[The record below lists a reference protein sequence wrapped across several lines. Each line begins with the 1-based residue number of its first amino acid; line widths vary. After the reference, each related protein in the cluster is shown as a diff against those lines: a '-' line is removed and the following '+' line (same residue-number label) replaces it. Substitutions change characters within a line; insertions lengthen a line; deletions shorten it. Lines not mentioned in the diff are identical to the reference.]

1 MKKILGHIIS
11 SIFTITSLTIRE
23 ALRKRIIFI
32 ILIISSFFLF
42 MNFFCESVTMQA
54 NGEEIKDA
62 AIGSTFIFVVVT
74 VWSLVISALVTSSL
88 LADEFE
94 NKTYTMILSKPIFRL
109 SYLAGKFLGVFI
121 LILVNA
127 LIIIAAY
134 SLINF
139 LRSRTMDTGLWLSL
153 VSMLPSYILLISI
166 VLLFTILI
174 NRTAA
179 VLLSFALVL
188 LTSIVNYPIY
198 EAAFEKVIE
207 TDSSKK
213 LILEVIYWVLPQ
225 FGTSLYN
232 SLSKVAKSFSQ
243 VHYLGFYAYAQINVW
258 IVLTWVLLYFSFRRR
273 ELE

>member
-1 MKKILGHIIS
+1 MKNILGHIIS
-11 SIFTITSLTIRE
+11 SIFTIAGLTVRE

-32 ILIISSFFLF
+32 ILLISSFFLL

-54 NGEEIKDA
+54 NGEEVKDS
-62 AIGSTFIFVVVT
+62 AIGPIFIFIIVT

-109 SYLAGKFLGVFI
+109 SYLAGKFLGVFVLILLNAI
-121 LILVNA
+121 LIVS
-127 LIIIAAY
+127 AY
-134 SLINF
+134 SLISF
-139 LRSRTMDTGLWLSL
+139 LRSGSLDFGLWMAAS
-153 VSMLPSYILLISI
+153 SMFLAYVLLISL

-213 LILEVIYWVLPQ
+213 LILEAIYWVLPQ
-225 FGTSLYN
+225 FGTSLFH

-243 VHYLGFYAYAQINVW
+243 VHYLGLYAYIQLAVW
-258 IVLTWVLLYFSFRRR
+258 ILVVWVLLYFSFRKR

>member
-1 MKKILGHIIS
+1 MKNILGHIFS
-11 SIFTITSLTIRE
+11 SIFTIAGLTVRE

-32 ILIISSFFLF
+32 ILLISSFFLL

-54 NGEEIKDA
+54 NGEEVKDS
-62 AIGSTFIFVVVT
+62 AIGPIFIF
-74 VWSLVISALVTSSL
+74 WSLVISALVTSSL

-109 SYLAGKFLGVFI
+109 SYLAGKFLGVFVLILLNAI
-121 LILVNA
+121 LIV
-127 LIIIAAY
+127 AAY
-134 SLINF
+134 SLISF
-139 LRSRTMDTGLWLSL
+139 LRSGSLDFGLWMAAS
-153 VSMLPSYILLISI
+153 SMFLAYVLLISL

-213 LILEVIYWVLPQ
+213 LILEAIYWVLPQ
-225 FGTSLYN
+225 FGTSLFH

-243 VHYLGFYAYAQINVW
+243 VHYLGLYAYIQIAVW
-258 IVLTWVLLYFSFRRR
+258 ILVVWVLLYFSFRKR